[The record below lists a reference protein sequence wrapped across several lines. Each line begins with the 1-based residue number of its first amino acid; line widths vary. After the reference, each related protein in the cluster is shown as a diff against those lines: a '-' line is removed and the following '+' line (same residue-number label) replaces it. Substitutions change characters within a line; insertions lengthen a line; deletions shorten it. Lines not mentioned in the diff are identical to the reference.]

1 MKFIKKHKYP
11 LLIALVFL
19 ILFIF
24 AFIGLKN
31 LLIPDS
37 DIDKYGDRLEGIEDH
52 PIKDEMINNVK
63 KVLEETGKINE
74 ITYRLE
80 GKIMLFTID
89 VKKGLDKKNME
100 ALGEKILQNIE
111 EDIKGFYDIHLT
123 VTCVEDEEFIP
134 KMASKHKTGKVFV
147 WWFYE

>member
-1 MKFIKKHKYP
+1 MDFIKKHKYS
-11 LLIALVFL
+11 LLVTLVFL

-24 AFIGLKN
+24 AFVGLKR

-37 DIDKYGDRLEGIEDH
+37 DIDKYGDRLEGISNH
-52 PIKDEMINNVK
+52 PISDETIKNIKTAMEESS
-63 KVLEETGKINE
+63 KVNET
-74 ITYRLE
+74 TYRLE
-80 GKIMLFTID
+80 GKNMMFTID
-89 VKKGLDKKNME
+89 IKDGVDDKSIE

-123 VTCVEDEEFIP
+123 VICTEDEDFIP

-147 WWFYE
+147 W